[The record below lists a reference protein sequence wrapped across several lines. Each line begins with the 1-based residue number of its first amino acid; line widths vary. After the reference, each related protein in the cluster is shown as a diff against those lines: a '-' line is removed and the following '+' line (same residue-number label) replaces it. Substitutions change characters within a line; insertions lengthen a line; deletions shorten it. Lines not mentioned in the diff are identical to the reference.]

1 MIRLLLEYY
10 LLFDE
15 LIIGKWYSKNELVTA
30 STNKVLNKKLT
41 KTFYLNLLK
50 QKRKTKHE
58 TTNPN
63 KSDK

>member
-30 STNKVLNKKLT
+30 STNKVLNEIT
-41 KTFYLNLLK
+41 KTIYLNLLK